1 MYCKFCREKLP
12 DDCAFCPSCGKTAET
27 APKGTNTVKNYIHT
41 TEFPDARI
49 QPGFSD
55 KIDDPLIKAALKKN
69 KRFTLVFAVFL
80 VLAPIVV
87 TFILSIKND
96 DFENLT
102 YGGILSLVFLIFS
115 LLPAI
120 KKCGKKPWDGTVVD
134 KCTELRKENASDGGT
149 IERIVYVV
157 KFRKDNGRKSKL
169 EESEL
174 NHIYFDYLNIGDKIR
189 YYPQFN
195 CFYEK
200 YDKSHDTYAICPI
213 CGTRNDIASDSCSR
227 CGVPVIK

>member
-1 MYCKFCREKLP
+1 MP
-12 DDCAFCPSCGKTAET
+12 DNCAFCPSCGKTAET

-96 DFENLT
+96 DFKNLT

-120 KKCGKKPWDGTVVD
+120 KKSGKKPWDGTVVD
-134 KCTELRKENASDGGT
+134 KCTELRKGNASDGGT